1 MAHGL
6 TRPGTV
12 ARLLSFPVHKGWNS
26 LIQRVLAWAVLVI
39 LATFAT
45 GCGKGTKV
53 STKTVIPPAA
63 KPVVKDASKEELL
76 DKYNQISLGV
86 KTVSATVELKP
97 TAGSR
102 YSGVIEEYHE
112 VKAFLLAARPANVR
126 MIGQAP
132 VIGTTVFDMASDSET
147 FRVSIPSKNRFLV
160 GQVAAE
166 RNSSKPIENLRPH
179 HLLDA
184 LLWPEIRKE
193 EPVVPEEFN
202 DETARYYVLT
212 VLRGGYRMEILR
224 KVWFDR
230 ADLQVVRLQSYG
242 PKGILLSD
250 IRFSDWQPLTAN
262 AGQAGA
268 VTGSAGTGAV
278 SSFPRAIRIDRP
290 HDDYRLELQ
299 LTKISVNEEI
309 PADRFKLEQPADS
322 ELVRV
327 GESSDNQPTSESK
340 PPGHQR

>member
-1 MAHGL
+1 
-6 TRPGTV
+6 
-12 ARLLSFPVHKGWNS
+12 
-26 LIQRVLAWAVLVI
+26 LIQRVLPWAALAI
-39 LATFAT
+39 LAAFAT
-45 GCGKGTKV
+45 GCGKGARV
-53 STKTVIPPAA
+53 STKTVVPAAA
-63 KPVVKDASKEELL
+63 KPVIKDASKEELL
-76 DKYNQISLGV
+76 DKYNHIALGV
-86 KTVSATVELKP
+86 KTVNATVELKP

-112 VKAFLLAARPANVR
+112 VKAFLLAARPARVR

-132 VIGTTVFDMASDSET
+132 VIGTTVFDMASDGET
-147 FRVSIPSKNRFLV
+147 FRVSIPSKNKFLV
-160 GQVAAE
+160 GQVATE
-166 RNSSKPIENLRPH
+166 RNSSKPIENLRPQ

-242 PKGILLSD
+242 PKGLLLSD
-250 IRFSDWQPLTAN
+250 IRFSDWQPLPAN
-262 AGQAGA
+262 PGQAGGA
-268 VTGSAGTGAV
+268 TGSSGAGTV
-278 SSFPRAIRIDRP
+278 SSFPRTIRIDRP

-309 PADRFKLEQPADS
+309 PADRFRLEQPAGS

-327 GESSDNQPTSESK
+327 GENTDNNPPSESN
-340 PPGHQR
+340 PPEHQR

>member
-1 MAHGL
+1 MKQQAL
-6 TRPGTV
+6 AWMVLATV
-12 ARLLSFPVHKGWNS
+12 AG
-26 LIQRVLAWAVLVI
+26 
-39 LATFAT
+39 FAAS
-45 GCGKGTKV
+45 CGKGTRV
-53 STKTVIPPAA
+53 STKTVVPAAA
-63 KPVVKDASKEELL
+63 KPVVQDASKEELL
-76 DKYNQISLGV
+76 DKYNQIALGV
-86 KTVSATVELKP
+86 KTVNATVELKP

-112 VKAFLLAARPANVR
+112 VKAFLLAARPASVR

-132 VIGTTVFDMASDSET
+132 VIGTTVFDMASDGET
-147 FRVSIPSKNRFLV
+147 FRVSIPSKNKFLV
-160 GQVAAE
+160 GQVATE

-179 HLLDA
+179 HLLEA

-230 ADLQVVRLQSYG
+230 ANLQVVRLQSYG
-242 PKGILLSD
+242 PKGILVSD
-250 IRFSDWQPLTAN
+250 IRLSDWQPLTSSSGA
-262 AGQAGA
+262 AGA
-268 VTGSAGTGAV
+268 VTGSAAMGAV
-278 SSFPRAIRIDRP
+278 ISFPRTIRIDRP

-299 LTKISVNEEI
+299 VTKISVNEEI
-309 PADRFKLEQPADS
+309 PADRFHLEQPAGS

-327 GESSDNQPTSESK
+327 SGNTDDRPAYESTAPE
-340 PPGHQR
+340 HQR